1 MALIAK
7 YHPILNKFEHQN
19 VAKIMDSQRFEL
31 QNAAMPLAV
40 SCFNMLRCKKQLMQ
54 ENNINTKNSPKT
66 ISGP

>member
-31 QNAAMPLAV
+31 QNAAMPLKWQFPA
-40 SCFNMLRCKKQLMQ
+40 SICCDAR
-54 ENNINTKNSPKT
+54 NS
-66 ISGP
+66 